1 MNYGRYEIIRE
12 IGRGSMGV
20 VYQARDPQ
28 IDRMV
33 ALKVLRQDRVSTDT
47 FVSRFL
53 KEAKVIGRLSHP
65 NIVTIYDV
73 GNEQGNIY
81 IAMELLEGKSLSD
94 LLCESHPSPDRV
106 MEIGIQISETLEYAH
121 EKGVIHRDIK
131 PSNIIVGQDGRI
143 KITDFG
149 IARIEDASATLQ
161 TQTGEILGT
170 PAYMSPEQIMG
181 QPVDRRADIFS
192 LGVLLYEMT
201 AGNRPFGGEGKTLAS
216 VFNDIIRVTPPEPYI
231 ISSIVP
237 RKLSGIIMKALQ
249 KEPEK
254 RFSSGREMAEA
265 LRECLH
271 KSGPAEEVKTVVQEK
286 KKNYALPAA
295 VAIAGVVLAAVMYY
309 LMQNM
314 NTSEQRPAVEQ
325 KNMVP
330 LKKPSPVEKPV
341 PEQDINL
348 PVPVQKS
355 NAEQSTSEVPRV
367 IEVKKQAPVKSEQKP
382 APILVPLTLK
392 SSPRGANVYID
403 ENFRGT
409 TPVTIMI
416 AKGEHRVKLTLPGY
430 RDAERQFTMEET
442 MEYPLTFNL
451 QAISGPGE

>member
-1 MNYGRYEIIRE
+1 VNYGRYEIIRE

-94 LLCESHPSPDRV
+94 LLCESHPAPDRA

-201 AGNRPFGGEGKTLAS
+201 AGSRPFGGEGKTLAS

-271 KSGPAEEVKTVVQEK
+271 KSGPAEEAKTVVQGK
-286 KKNYALPAA
+286 KKNYVLPAA

-309 LMQNM
+309 LLQNM
-314 NTSEQRPAVEQ
+314 NTSEQHPAVEQ
-325 KNMVP
+325 INVVP
-330 LKKPSPVEKPV
+330 LKKQPPVEKPV

-348 PVPVQKS
+348 PVPVQES
-355 NAEQSTSEVPRV
+355 NVEQKTSEVPRV
-367 IEVKKQAPVKSEQKP
+367 NEVKKQVPVKSEQKP
-382 APILVPLTLK
+382 ALILVPLTLN

-416 AKGEHRVKLTLPGY
+416 AKGEHQVKLTLPGY